1 MTSSPRG
8 STRSTPPSRPASS
21 SRSGSGA
28 RAGSS
33 ARQDPGRSPQRR
45 AGVVAAAPR
54 LAARARAERS
64 LRRQRLARRLALGVL
79 ALAALAG
86 LGWVVLGSGWLAV
99 DRVAVTGTSRLTPEQ
114 VATTADVRLGHPLAT
129 VDAGEVEARVR
140 ELAPVASVDV
150 VRSWP
155 RTLRIAVTERQP
167 VAVHAGRGGLQLV
180 DATGVAF
187 ATVPE
192 PPEGLL
198 RLQVARPAPGDPAP
212 RAALEVAAELP
223 AELRSQV
230 ATVAAESPAAVT
242 LLLRDGR
249 EVVWGRP
256 GDAATKAA
264 AVKALLTMPGRTV
277 DVSAPGVAVRR

>member
-1 MTSSPRG
+1 MTSSARG
-8 STRSTPPSRPASS
+8 STRSTPDGRPASTGRSGSGTRPASS
-21 SRSGSGA
+21 A
-28 RAGSS
+28 RPA
-33 ARQDPGRSPQRR
+33 APRSPQRR
-45 AGVVAAAPR
+45 DGVVPAAPR

-64 LRRQRLARRLALGVL
+64 LRRQRLARRIALAVV
-79 ALAALAG
+79 AMAALAG

-99 DRVAVTGTSRLTPEQ
+99 DRVAVTGTSRLSPED
-114 VATTADVRLGHPLAT
+114 VTATADVRLGHPLAT

-140 ELAPVASVDV
+140 ELAPVAAVDV

-155 RTLRIAVTERQP
+155 GTLRIAVTERQP
-167 VAVHAGRGGLQLV
+167 VAVHAGRGGLQLL

-198 RLQVARPAPGDPAP
+198 RLQVARPAPDDPST
-212 RAALEVAAELP
+212 RAALAVAAELP
-223 AELRSQV
+223 AELRDQV
-230 ATVAAESPAAVT
+230 ATVAADSPAAVT
-242 LLLRDGR
+242 LRLRDGR

-264 AVKALLTMPGRTV
+264 AVKALLAMPGRTV